1 MNPYPYPTLH
11 MGHSDVKQGRAPPKD
26 REDPSLEIKKRNF
39 FDETKYDCQCD
50 KYVQSAFLDHDYLEV
65 HVCDPC
71 TTKSVHIFNLKAIF
85 NHLEFEL
92 AKSRE
97 ENHMLK
103 RKMCNV
109 NPTEFLKSDK
119 KVRF

>member
-1 MNPYPYPTLH
+1 M
-11 MGHSDVKQGRAPPKD
+11 KQNMTVNVINMYK
-26 REDPSLEIKKRNF
+26 
-39 FDETKYDCQCD
+39 
-50 KYVQSAFLDHDYLEV
+50 SAFLDHDYLEL

-109 NPTEFLKSDK
+109 KPTEFLKSDK
-119 KVRF
+119 KVTFYTGFPSLTSVTALYIFS